1 MNQMNILSNK
11 SIRSRQM
18 NQMNHFTYYTRLL
31 KMGKIFIGILKFFW
45 GRKKYLCRGRI
56 FYVCLCIL
64 RILHVTSNFEITFLI
79 TLIMVSW

>member
-31 KMGKIFIGILKFFW
+31 KMGKIFIGILKFF
-45 GRKKYLCRGRI
+45 GVGKNIYVEGEYFMYVYVYYE
-56 FYVCLCIL
+56 FY
-64 RILHVTSNFEITFLI
+64 T
-79 TLIMVSW
+79 